1 EADDFCRISACEALA
16 YAVVEGYVSREDVV
30 TFFGTLFT
38 GKETDLISDFWGLMA
53 IIVCNLYPEE
63 IIEIIKQAYDDDLIM
78 PGMIPYSEFEDALK
92 LGKNKCLKRLKN
104 DLERQSLD
112 DIHGSMSWWA
122 CFNEESKTFS
132 SSTDL
137 KDDFYPTDNDQTSS
151 KSQKNKKKAKKKKRK
166 QTKASKK
173 KNRR

>member
-1 EADDFCRISACEALA
+1 KSLILNKEADDFCRISACEALA

-38 GKETDLISDFWGLMA
+38 GQETDKVSDFWGLMA

-78 PGMIPYSEFEDALK
+78 PGMIQYSEFEDALN
-92 LGKNKCLKRLKN
+92 LGKNKCLERLKI
-104 DLERQSLD
+104 DLERHSLD

-122 CFNEESKTFS
+122 CFNPNIGSDSPQPAAEQGPG
-132 SSTDL
+132 L
-137 KDDFYPTDNDQTSS
+137 GVQTI
-151 KSQKNKKKAKKKKRK
+151 A
-166 QTKASKK
+166 
-173 KNRR
+173 

>member
-1 EADDFCRISACEALA
+1 
-16 YAVVEGYVSREDVV
+16 VSREDVV

-38 GKETDLISDFWGLMA
+38 GQETDAVSDFWGLMA

-63 IIEIIKQAYDDDLIM
+63 IIEIIKQAYDDELIM
-78 PGMIPYSEFEDALK
+78 PGMISYSEFEDALK
-92 LGKNKCLKRLKN
+92 LGKNKCLERLKI
-104 DLERQSLD
+104 DLERHSLD

-137 KDDFYPTDNDQTSS
+137 KDDFYPSDNEQTSS
-151 KSQKNKKKAKKKKRK
+151 KSQKKAKKKKRK
-166 QTKASKK
+166 QAKASKK

>member
-1 EADDFCRISACEALA
+1 
-16 YAVVEGYVSREDVV
+16 
-30 TFFGTLFT
+30 
-38 GKETDLISDFWGLMA
+38 MA

-63 IIEIIKQAYDDDLIM
+63 IIEIIKQAYDDELIM

-92 LGKNKCLKRLKN
+92 LGKNKCLERLKI
-104 DLERQSLD
+104 DLERYSLD

-122 CFNEESKTFS
+122 CFNEESNFFS

-137 KDDFYPTDNDQTSS
+137 KDDFYPSDNEQTSS
-151 KSQKNKKKAKKKKRK
+151 KSQKKAKKKKRK
-166 QTKASKK
+166 QAKASKK